1 MKLKDISIILITLG
15 LATIL
20 SSFLDFY
27 SLLFP
32 VAIKSSEWVFQV
44 SQRIA
49 DAILLPIL
57 GILIVLLG
65 LNFSNFRHNKI
76 ITASTKVVF
85 GSLCVL
91 FFVFLSFNMI
101 LYGIS
106 MKAVQNNKI
115 ETLKTENN
123 SSKEKITYVYNQN
136 KKNIPVAEY
145 NLAMKQLN
153 DNLVYQIS
161 YLNLTH
167 TKINIKTLMTL
178 FLFSFVYLIAAI
190 KIFSLDRLFQKKV

>member
-1 MKLKDISIILITLG
+1 
-15 LATIL
+15 
-20 SSFLDFY
+20 
-27 SLLFP
+27 
-32 VAIKSSEWVFQV
+32 
-44 SQRIA
+44 
-49 DAILLPIL
+49 
-57 GILIVLLG
+57 
-65 LNFSNFRHNKI
+65 
-76 ITASTKVVF
+76 
-85 GSLCVL
+85 
-91 FFVFLSFNMI
+91 
-101 LYGIS
+101 

-123 SSKEKITYVYNQN
+123 TSKERITYVYNQN